1 MSAVRVYVVDDHPVF
16 RDGVRVALEHVPDL
30 EIAGESGAG
39 EEALTALAEP
49 DVRVDVVL
57 MDLHLPGCSGVEATR
72 QLNSPCR
79 GGSAPPRVLVMSASV
94 EDDAVVAALRAGAYG
109 YLDKGASRAEL
120 LGAVRCVAA
129 GGAVFSP
136 AVAER
141 LSRYFSALHTVPAG
155 RAFPQL
161 TQREREVLDLIAR
174 SYNNRRIARELVLSE
189 KTVRN
194 HISNIFAKLGVQ
206 DRIAAMLRAREAGLG
221 E

>member
-1 MSAVRVYVVDDHPVF
+1 MSAVRVFVVDDHPVF
-16 RDGVRVALEHVPDL
+16 RDGVRVALENVPDL

-39 EEALTALAEP
+39 EDALTALASP
-49 DVRVDVVL
+49 DVRADVVL

-79 GGSAPPRVLVMSASV
+79 SGEVPRVLVMSASV

-194 HISNIFAKLGVQ
+194 HISNIFTKLGVQ

-221 E
+221 D

>member
-1 MSAVRVYVVDDHPVF
+1 MTAVRVYVVDDHPVF
-16 RDGVRVALEHVPDL
+16 RDGVRVALENVPDL

-39 EEALTALAEP
+39 EDALAALAEP
-49 DVRVDVVL
+49 DARVDVVL

-79 GGSAPPRVLVMSASV
+79 GGPSPRVLVMSASV

-109 YLDKGASRAEL
+109 YLDKAASRAEL

-194 HISNIFAKLGVQ
+194 HISNIFRKLGVQ

>member
-16 RDGVRVALEHVPDL
+16 RDGVRVALENVPDL

-39 EEALTALAEP
+39 EDALTALAEP
-49 DVRVDVVL
+49 DSRVDVVL

-72 QLNSPCR
+72 QLNSARR
-79 GGSAPPRVLVMSASV
+79 GGPSPRVLVMSASV

>member
-16 RDGVRVALEHVPDL
+16 RDGVRVALENVPDL
-30 EIAGESGAG
+30 EVAGESGAG
-39 EEALTALAEP
+39 EDALTALAEP
-49 DVRVDVVL
+49 DAEVDVVL

-72 QLNSPCR
+72 QLNSPGR
-79 GGSAPPRVLVMSASV
+79 GGRPPRVLVMSASV

-194 HISNIFAKLGVQ
+194 HISNIFTKLGVQ

>member
-16 RDGVRVALEHVPDL
+16 RDGVRVALENVPDL

-39 EEALTALAEP
+39 EDALTALAEP

-72 QLNSPCR
+72 RLHSSRR
-79 GGSAPPRVLVMSASV
+79 GGPAPRVLVMSASV

-120 LGAVRCVAA
+120 LGAVRCVAG

-194 HISNIFAKLGVQ
+194 HISNIFTKLGVR